1 MKKWRILWLGQRK
14 TKMSLE
20 YLMVPESEKHPQ
32 KTWEHDEKVQGQP
45 EKDPA
50 HQSENNFNNKINN
63 NRTGL

>member
-1 MKKWRILWLGQRK
+1 
-14 TKMSLE
+14 MSLE